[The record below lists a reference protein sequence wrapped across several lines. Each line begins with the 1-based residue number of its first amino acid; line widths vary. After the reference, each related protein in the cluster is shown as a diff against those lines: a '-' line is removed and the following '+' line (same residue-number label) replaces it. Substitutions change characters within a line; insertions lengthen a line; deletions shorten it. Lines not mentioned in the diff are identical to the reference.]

1 MGTLKTHQKNQGEN
15 DEPFVILRFSEQID
29 QNKEQQKIPVI
40 QLAQAEFVQQTGQ
53 TGLSRARFASE
64 EERLVPPLPP
74 LPRREESRADRGERP
89 LGG

>member
-53 TGLSRARFASE
+53 TGLSRG
-64 EERLVPPLPP
+64 VPDAAPALAQKG
-74 LPRREESRADRGERP
+74 RKQSG
-89 LGG
+89 

>member
-40 QLAQAEFVQQTGQ
+40 QLAQDDFVQESGHTV
-53 TGLSRARFASE
+53 LSRGVSAAAPA
-64 EERLVPPLPP
+64 L
-74 LPRREESRADRGERP
+74 DQKGIKQI
-89 LGG
+89 G

>member
-53 TGLSRARFASE
+53 TRLSRG
-64 EERLVPPLPP
+64 VPAAAPALAQKG
-74 LPRREESRADRGERP
+74 RKQSG
-89 LGG
+89 